1 MASGNTGIVD
11 LAPEWTHNCRRL
23 QNQPDQSHNTHFPDP
38 ARSPYLTPFPDLRI
52 NYVTGPANRPT
63 PACTRT
69 AHPPAPQL
77 RLAALDEQLR
87 RHFHSTDTLRPAAE
101 LSLGGLALT
110 DTLEDQRE
118 LFRHFSR
125 RTTTIGGDGDPEN
138 TLSKGDLLLGELHNS
153 RNCGSVTMPS
163 PLSTPVLTVDTAK
176 IHKVDTANAQSLH
189 GMWMVFS
196 KCADY
201 MEEGRR
207 LENLSWRLWTRETFC
222 VEPETSS
229 EASVLPLL
237 RSEAGDLP
245 ELSASVESAASDQAE
260 RIEQHIKRPKCM
272 DYKPAVVRD
281 DSLLSLA
288 RGKEK
293 HITSLGLERM
303 VLNIKE
309 KKQLEPLTPVMS
321 TVAPPVVDITP
332 RPSTPTHSPSV
343 STAKRTPSP
352 PPSVSTAKRT
362 PSPPPYPLS
371 QQPNQSTESCSTTAP
386 EGNDSDNNVNAT
398 GSDTSV
404 SSSGILPSR
413 CELIKSPSI
422 VRGFSPS
429 VISSSFRSQPR
440 LAAEPGPAR
449 LSTARPAPRVK
460 NGKGMF
466 LLGGS
471 SGDDESSFED
481 RPALMAHRSSLS
493 DSLSKPGASNLS
505 LRKKVASFRDQD
517 GTIKPI
523 REGPTDN
530 EDAVESEDEV
540 SESAI
545 EDSDSDWEDSVTESG
560 RSSVEERELF
570 QRVDSRPNLVSR
582 RSLLT
587 LMMHQP
593 TKMGVPSRSSPALQ
607 RSRTSPNG
615 PSIPASPPDDDDE
628 NLTMRGPGVPRS
640 KPIVMK
646 PTPQSVAHS
655 PRTTRRNMLAT
666 ELTESLR
673 RHLLWERQQKSATAN
688 AFLKRRHT
696 AHDMANLQEYPGPKG
711 SQNEQSS
718 AQDKTGSWNNYTDFG
733 PWEYHVK
740 GW

>member
-1 MASGNTGIVD
+1 MAS
-11 LAPEWTHNCRRL
+11 R
-23 QNQPDQSHNTHFPDP
+23 F
-38 ARSPYLTPFPDLRI
+38 
-52 NYVTGPANRPT
+52 
-63 PACTRT
+63 
-69 AHPPAPQL
+69 
-77 RLAALDEQLR
+77 
-87 RHFHSTDTLRPAAE
+87 
-101 LSLGGLALT
+101 
-110 DTLEDQRE
+110 
-118 LFRHFSR
+118 
-125 RTTTIGGDGDPEN
+125 
-138 TLSKGDLLLGELHNS
+138 
-153 RNCGSVTMPS
+153 
-163 PLSTPVLTVDTAK
+163 STPVLTVDTAK

-229 EASVLPLL
+229 TTSVLPLL

-245 ELSASVESAASDQAE
+245 ELSASVESAASEQAE
-260 RIEQHIKRPKCM
+260 RIEHHIKRPKCL
-272 DYKPAVVRD
+272 DYKPAVVRE
-281 DSLLSLA
+281 DSMASLA

-309 KKQLEPLTPVMS
+309 KKHLEPISTVMS
-321 TVAPPVVDITP
+321 TVEPPVVDITP
-332 RPSTPTHSPSV
+332 RPSTPTPA
-343 STAKRTPSP
+343 T
-352 PPSVSTAKRT
+352 PPSVSTARRT
-362 PSPPPYPLS
+362 PTPPPYPLS

-386 EGNDSDNNVNAT
+386 ECNDSDNNGNTA

-404 SSSGILPSR
+404 SSSGILTRS
-413 CELIKSPSI
+413 ELIKSPSI

-429 VISSSFRSQPR
+429 VISSSYRSQPR
-440 LAAEPGPAR
+440 LAAEPGPAKP
-449 LSTARPAPRVK
+449 PAQLKPTPFK
-460 NGKGMF
+460 KKGGMF
-466 LLGGS
+466 TLGGS
-471 SGDDESSFED
+471 SGDDDESSFED
-481 RPALMAHRSSLS
+481 RMAMQGPHRSSLS
-493 DSLSKPGASNLS
+493 DELSKPSASGQD
-505 LRKKVASFRDQD
+505 LRKKVASFRDQNEI
-517 GTIKPI
+517 IKPI
-523 REGPTDN
+523 RERAMDN
-530 EDAVESEDEV
+530 EDAVETDDEV

-545 EDSDSDWEDSVTESG
+545 EDSDSDWEDSITESG
-560 RSSVEERELF
+560 RSSVEEKELF

-587 LMMHQP
+587 MMMHQP
-593 TKMGVPSRSSPALQ
+593 TKMGAPTRSSPALQ
-607 RSRTSPNG
+607 RSRLTSPNG
-615 PSIPASPPDDDDE
+615 PSIPASPPEDDDE
-628 NLTMRGPGVPRS
+628 NLTMRGPDVPRS
-640 KPIVMK
+640 KPIIMK
-646 PTPQSVAHS
+646 PAPQSVAHS

-711 SQNEQSS
+711 SKGQPAGQAGGAATKATS
-718 AQDKTGSWNNYTDFG
+718 QGKDKTGSFTHYTDFG

>member
-1 MASGNTGIVD
+1 
-11 LAPEWTHNCRRL
+11 
-23 QNQPDQSHNTHFPDP
+23 
-38 ARSPYLTPFPDLRI
+38 
-52 NYVTGPANRPT
+52 
-63 PACTRT
+63 
-69 AHPPAPQL
+69 
-77 RLAALDEQLR
+77 
-87 RHFHSTDTLRPAAE
+87 
-101 LSLGGLALT
+101 
-110 DTLEDQRE
+110 
-118 LFRHFSR
+118 
-125 RTTTIGGDGDPEN
+125 
-138 TLSKGDLLLGELHNS
+138 
-153 RNCGSVTMPS
+153 MPS

-260 RIEQHIKRPKCM
+260 RIEHHIKRPKCM
-272 DYKPAVVRD
+272 DYKPAVVRE

-321 TVAPPVVDITP
+321 EVAPPVVDITP
-332 RPSTPTHSPSV
+332 RPSTPTH
-343 STAKRTPSP
+343 T

-371 QQPNQSTESCSTTAP
+371 QQQPNQSTESCSTTAP
-386 EGNDSDNNVNAT
+386 ECNDSDNNVNAT

-404 SSSGILPSR
+404 SSSGILPTRS
-413 CELIKSPSI
+413 ELIKSPSI

-429 VISSSFRSQPR
+429 VISSSYRSQPR
-440 LAAEPGPAR
+440 LAAEPGPAK
-449 LSTARPAPRVK
+449 LSAHLKPSPFKKR
-460 NGKGMF
+460 GGMF
-466 LLGGS
+466 TLGGS
-471 SGDDESSFED
+471 SGDDDESSFED
-481 RPALMAHRSSLS
+481 HSPMQGPHRSSLS
-493 DSLSKPGASNLS
+493 ESLSKPGASNL
-505 LRKKVASFRDQD
+505 RKKVASFKDP
-517 GTIKPI
+517 IKPI
-523 REGPTDN
+523 RERPMDN

-545 EDSDSDWEDSVTESG
+545 EDSDSDWEDSITESG

-582 RSLLT
+582 RSMLT
-587 LMMHQP
+587 MMMHQP
-593 TKMGVPSRSSPALQ
+593 TKMGVASRSSPALQ
-607 RSRTSPNG
+607 RSRLTSPNG
-615 PSIPASPPDDDDE
+615 PSIPPSLPDDDDE
-628 NLTMRGPGVPRS
+628 NLTMRGPDVPRS
-640 KPIVMK
+640 KPIIMK
-646 PTPQSVAHS
+646 PAPQSVAHS

-696 AHDMANLQEYPGPKG
+696 AHDMANLQEYPGPKEG
-711 SQNEQSS
+711 QSS
-718 AQDKTGSWNNYTDFG
+718 AQDKTGSWNHYTDFG